1 MIKWLRNLL
10 IVAVLLLL
18 GLGAFW
24 GYRQYQS
31 WQEYKTQEESTVLLE
46 KIRTVAKLITVEGQ
60 FSEIINYK
68 NYWGYDWAP
77 FRKKALVRVQ
87 ARVSVGYDLG
97 KMQVETFPEEK
108 RLRLAWDSR
117 PEILSIEHEL
127 DYYDLQEGAFNNLSE
142 TDYNRINSLAVD
154 QIRNKAE
161 KSGLYESAAQQA
173 DEMLELIRFMVETM
187 AWELEVVDKRPA
199 FRQ

>member
-1 MIKWLRNLL
+1 MVKWLRNLL
-10 IVAVLLLL
+10 IIAVLLLL

-24 GYRQYQS
+24 GYRQYNS
-31 WQEYKTQEESTVLLE
+31 WLEYKTQEESTVLLE
-46 KIRTVAKLITVEGQ
+46 KIQTVAKLITVEGQ

-87 ARVSVGYDLG
+87 ARVSVGYDLA
-97 KMQVETFPEEK
+97 KMKVETFPEEK
-108 RLRLAWDSR
+108 RLRLEWDSR

-161 KSGLYESAAQQA
+161 KSGLYESASQQA
-173 DEMLELIRFMVETM
+173 DEMLKLIRFMVESM
-187 AWELEVVDKRPA
+187 DWELEVSDNRPA